1 MDYEYHFM
9 GMNMVWWIVWLVL
22 IFAIFFIPF
31 SRGRAQKEET
41 PLDILQKKYA
51 SGKMTTQ
58 EYEERKAILQ
68 KDKVK

>member
-22 IFAIFFIPF
+22 IFAVFFIPF
-31 SRGRAQKEET
+31 SRGRVQKET

-68 KDKVK
+68 RDKTK